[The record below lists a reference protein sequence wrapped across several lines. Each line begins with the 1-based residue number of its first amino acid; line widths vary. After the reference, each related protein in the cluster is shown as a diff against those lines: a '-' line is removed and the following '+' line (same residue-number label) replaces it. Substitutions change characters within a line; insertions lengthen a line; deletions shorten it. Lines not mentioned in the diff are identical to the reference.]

1 MTNPTS
7 TMPREENRPNT
18 GQPVDRLRDAGS
30 EALEKAQEAL
40 HSVGAMAGQAVPAAG
55 QVIGQTAD
63 KVTSAAGGRLKDL
76 GATVARK
83 APQEGLLGQASQ
95 KVAQGLEQGGDYLSR
110 EGLSG
115 AASDLTELIR
125 RNPLPAVLV
134 GLGIGYLIG
143 RIQGSRG

>member
-7 TMPREENRPNT
+7 TKPREDNSPNT
-18 GQPVDRLRDAGS
+18 GLPVDRLRDAGS
-30 EALEKAQEAL
+30 EAVEKAQEAVR
-40 HSVGAMAGQAVPAAG
+40 SVGTMASNALPAVG
-55 QVIGQTAD
+55 QVLGQQAD
-63 KVTSAAGGRLKDL
+63 KLTAAAGGRLKDL
-76 GATVARK
+76 GETVARK

-115 AASDLTELIR
+115 AVLDLSELIR
-125 RNPLPAVLV
+125 RNPVPAVLV

-143 RIQGSRG
+143 RIQGNRG